1 MRTPHGRL
9 VARHLPLALL
19 VVLALALHLAS
30 SAGLGPGALVT
41 IAGGVAAY
49 VVALRWGCWT
59 WLALLAAAPALLDER
74 MMSLRDGSTVVA
86 SAAITLFLATASW
99 KRWPTGGRAIG
110 PAALA
115 AAGAVLGYVAGV
127 ATSAHVDAAGVAA
140 PHLPDVLLGAAG
152 VVGVA
157 AGVGVARAAGVPG
170 LRLVCALTV
179 LVPLVAAVA
188 VPSATSGTWHDVP
201 ALVTWWPAAGALGIT
216 AILRGRRGRASSLPQ
231 ADSTDE
237 AALAAFAD
245 HYGRPALGPVAVV
258 IAAYNE
264 ADGIPGVLPTLPDQ
278 VCGLHADVIVVDDGS
293 SDGTAEAL
301 AGSRA
306 LVVAC
311 PQNRGQGAALRLGY
325 RVAREHGATYVI
337 TTDADG
343 QYDVADFPT
352 VLAPIV
358 EGRAD
363 FVSGSRIIGHQ
374 HTLDKV
380 RRAGVHV
387 FAWLATVLTGH
398 RLTDTSF
405 GLRAMRSEV
414 TAAVTLNQPQ
424 YQSSELLLGVL
435 AHGFRVLEVPG
446 TMHVRAAG
454 ASKKGRNLVYGS
466 SYARVMTGTWW
477 REGCPRPVAEVA
489 PALRHT
495 RSHAPR

>member
-1 MRTPHGRL
+1 MRASHGRL
-9 VARHLPLALL
+9 VARHLPLSLL
-19 VVLALALHLAS
+19 VVLGVVLRLES
-30 SAGLGPGALVT
+30 SAGLGAGALVGL
-41 IAGGVAAY
+41 AAGVAAY

-59 WLALLAAAPALLDER
+59 WLAVLAAAPALLDQG
-74 MMSLRDGSTVVA
+74 MLSLRDGSTVVA
-86 SAAITLFLATASW
+86 LAAISAFLTAACW
-99 KRWPTGGRAIG
+99 RRRPGGRTIG
-110 PAALA
+110 PVVLA
-115 AAGAVLGYVAGV
+115 AAGGALGYVAGR
-127 ATSAHVDAAGVAA
+127 ASSAHLGAAEVTA
-140 PHLPDVLLGAAG
+140 PHLPDVLLAVAG

-157 AGVGVARAAGVPG
+157 AAIGVGRAPGVPA

-179 LVPLVAAVA
+179 LVPLVSALS
-188 VPSATSGTWHDVP
+188 VPSSTSDTWHHVP
-201 ALVTWWPAAGALGIT
+201 ALLTWWPVAGAVGVT
-216 AILRGRRGRASSLPQ
+216 AILRGRRGRASSRPQ
-231 ADSTDE
+231 ADATDE
-237 AALAAFAD
+237 AALAAFAE
-245 HYGRPALGPVAVV
+245 HYGQPALGPVAVV

-264 ADGIPGVLPTLPDQ
+264 ADGIPGVLPTLPDR

-301 AGSRA
+301 VGSRA

-352 VLAPIV
+352 VLAPIL

-363 FVSGSRIIGHQ
+363 FVSGSRTLGHQ

-380 RRAGVHV
+380 RRLGVHV
-387 FAWLATVLTGH
+387 FGWLATLLTGR

-446 TMHVRAAG
+446 TMHVRTAG

-477 REGCPRPVAEVA
+477 REGCPRPVQDVA

-495 RSHAPR
+495 RSHAPH